1 MTPEQEQYI
10 IQHWNEMPCDHLR
23 KMFNQEFGTLY
34 KSTAFHYHT
43 NRLGLSKHVAHKYT
57 AEEDEFL
64 RVNARDMSRE
74 ELAAAFN
81 KKYGTEVTAGAIM
94 QRCHLKGWK
103 SCDDGKFKNGSVPW
117 EKTKG
122 GRGEYVKK
130 LKGGNSTS
138 FMKGNIPENTYPVGT
153 VTTRSRGVPMIKT
166 DQGWKRCNRY
176 LWEQAHGKIPEGYV
190 VISVDGNKYEKD
202 INKLRLIS
210 NQTLTVLMHNRWC
223 GNGETIVD
231 TGILW
236 SDLREALINSGVM
249 E

>member
-10 IQHWNEMPCDHLR
+10 IQHWDEMPCDHLR
-23 KMFNQEFGTLY
+23 KMFNEEFGTLY

-103 SCDDGKFKNGSVPW
+103 SFDDGKFKNGGVPW
-117 EKTKG
+117 GKTKG
-122 GRGEYVKK
+122 GREEYVKK

-138 FMKGNIPENTYPVGT
+138 FRKGNIPENVYPIGT
-153 VTTRSRGVPMIKT
+153 ARRRGEEIVIKT
-166 DQGWKRCNRY
+166 EKGWKSSNRY
-176 LWEQAHGKIPEGYV
+176 LWEQAHGEIPKGYV
-190 VISVDGNKYEKD
+190 VISVDGNSKFEKD
-202 INKLRLIS
+202 VSKLRLVS
-210 NQTLTVLMHNRWC
+210 NQTLTVLMTNRWC

-236 SDLREALINSGVM
+236 CDLREALINSGVI